1 LPGDEF
7 TNWIIA
13 IKPNLRRP
21 LDARFCEIA
30 LVILHLSG
38 MLFERRIH
46 ENNGAHIDRFAS
58 ECHDNREDLPG
69 TAGGFHAG

>member
-7 TNWIIA
+7 TNRIIA

-30 LVILHLSG
+30 LVIPHLSG

-58 ECHDNREDLPG
+58 ECHDNREDLLG
-69 TAGGFHAG
+69 TADAFHGG